1 MIFLDSNVPMYIV
14 GPPNPTKS
22 RVQRLLADLLSGH
35 DRLVTS
41 AEVFQEIVNRYASVG
56 RLPALE
62 AAWEL
67 LHDGTDEI
75 FPIEYEDVDR
85 SRAVLEA
92 NPGLSARDALHVAI
106 MKRYGVTRILS
117 FDTGFDKVE
126 GIVRLA

>member
-1 MIFLDSNVPMYIV
+1 MASYEHHTAIRAYTRGQELLPY
-14 GPPNPTKS
+14 G
-22 RVQRLLADLLSGH
+22 RLTVVEGRG
-35 DRLVTS
+35 RLVTS
-41 AEVFQEIVNRYASVG
+41 AEVFQEIVHRYTSVR

-67 LHDGTDEI
+67 LHDGTDEV
-75 FPIEYEDVDR
+75 FPIEYEDIDR
-85 SRAVLEA
+85 SRVVLEA

>member
-14 GPPNPTKS
+14 GRPHPTKS
-22 RVQRLLADLLSGH
+22 RVQRLLADLLSGR

-41 AEVFQEIVNRYASVG
+41 AEVFQEIAHRYTSVG

-67 LHDGTDEI
+67 LHDGTDEV
-75 FPIEYEDVDR
+75 FPIEYEDIDR
-85 SRAVLEA
+85 SRVVLEA

>member
-1 MIFLDSNVPMYIV
+1 MASYEHHTAIRAYTRGQELLPY
-14 GPPNPTKS
+14 G
-22 RVQRLLADLLSGH
+22 RLTVVEGR

-41 AEVFQEIVNRYASVG
+41 AEVFQEIVHRYTSVR

-67 LHDGTDEI
+67 LHDGTDEV
-75 FPIEYEDVDR
+75 FPIEYEDIDR
-85 SRAVLEA
+85 SRVVLEA

>member
-14 GPPNPTKS
+14 GPPHPTKS
-22 RVQRLLADLLSGH
+22 RVQRLLADLLSGR

-41 AEVFQEIVNRYASVG
+41 AEVFQEIVHRYTSVR
-56 RLPALE
+56 RLPALQ

-85 SRAVLEA
+85 SREVLEA
-92 NPGLSARDALHVAI
+92 TPGLSARDALHVAI

-117 FDTGFDKVE
+117 FDTGFDTVD

>member
-14 GPPNPTKS
+14 GRPHPTKS
-22 RVQRLLADLLSGH
+22 RVQRLLADLLSGR

-41 AEVFQEIVNRYASVG
+41 AEVFQEIAHRYTSVG

-67 LHDGTDEI
+67 LHDGTDEV